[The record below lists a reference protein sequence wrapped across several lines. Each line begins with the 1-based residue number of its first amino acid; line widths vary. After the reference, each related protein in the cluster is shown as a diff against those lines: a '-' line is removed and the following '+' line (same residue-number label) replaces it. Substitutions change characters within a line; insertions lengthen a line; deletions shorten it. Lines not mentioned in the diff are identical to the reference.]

1 MGYRKGKAP
10 NRSQNCPWKKKILIH
25 HQVEIEFDRDETFP
39 SSGQD
44 RILWECRVFLNLEF
58 CAFYKFFL
66 HFTIYN
72 CASFWF
78 GRFWRDRWSS
88 SAFPNLEK
96 IRETF
101 RAIPELLG
109 WGKKNPM
116 GIAWFEFPGTEQAEK
131 GRAQEKKELE
141 TIQSLSRVREALK
154 SRLES
159 QSSYPGSFS
168 GGRNG
173 KQQPRDKSGR
183 GHVNSGLGQSRGSH
197 QLLLWQIPDPRGNS
211 FPGSRSRA
219 AGMFTGRWMTGWKEA
234 ERSKKR
240 EG

>member
-1 MGYRKGKAP
+1 MSGIPEFG
-10 NRSQNCPWKKKILIH
+10 IL
-25 HQVEIEFDRDETFP
+25 
-39 SSGQD
+39 
-44 RILWECRVFLNLEF
+44 RVLQFF
-58 CAFYKFFL
+58 FAFYNL
-66 HFTIYN
+66 QLCVILV
-72 CASFWF
+72 WEILE
-78 GRFWRDRWSS
+78 RWSS

-109 WGKKNPM
+109 WGKKTPM

-219 AGMFTGRWMTGWKEA
+219 AGMFTGRWMTGWKGA